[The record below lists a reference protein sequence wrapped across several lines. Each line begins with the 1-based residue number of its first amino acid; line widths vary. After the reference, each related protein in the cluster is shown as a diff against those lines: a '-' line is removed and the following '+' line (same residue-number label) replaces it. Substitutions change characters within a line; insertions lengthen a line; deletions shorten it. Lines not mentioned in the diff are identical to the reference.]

1 MKDYFQSASLTMSM
15 SKRKQMEPRRAQ
27 EPHISRHVIV
37 QTLISRQSDC
47 ANVPPSTTIHRFAY
61 IIPVCMKYTHYTRIL
76 GCFFLLCQPT
86 HYSDGMPGL
95 GSVPTGASA
104 TTFFCLT
111 ISIMS
116 ILTMILNISSFSM
129 IQKQHLKFKFKFL

>member
-1 MKDYFQSASLTMSM
+1 MYLHT
-15 SKRKQMEPRRAQ
+15 
-27 EPHISRHVIV
+27 
-37 QTLISRQSDC
+37 
-47 ANVPPSTTIHRFAY
+47 TTIHRFAY

-104 TTFFCLT
+104 TTFFL
-111 ISIMS
+111 
-116 ILTMILNISSFSM
+116 LDNLHVHFNYDFEY
-129 IQKQHLKFKFKFL
+129 KFFLYDSEVASQI